1 MKGNTEMNFIITI
14 GREFGSGGRELGKR
28 LSDELH
34 IPYYDKEIL
43 EEVKKR
49 SPYGMTYI
57 EEVSEKRPYS
67 VPTIHYGNSFLY
79 YKDVALEQNID
90 VHSIQND
97 ILKEVA
103 TKSSCVIIGR
113 GADYTLRDLKP
124 FSIFVYA
131 DMESKVRR
139 CREREQDG
147 EHLTDRQLIK
157 NIKAADKVRRNF
169 YEFYTGKKWGD
180 KASYDLMINTTDV
193 DIKKMAKRLAVMIKD
208 LYMDEQ

>member
-1 MKGNTEMNFIITI
+1 MNYIITI

-28 LSDELH
+28 LADELH

-67 VPTIHYGNSFLY
+67 IPTLHFGNSFLY

-90 VHSIQND
+90 VHSLQND
-97 ILKEVA
+97 ILKEIA
-103 TKSSCVIIGR
+103 TKSSCIIIGR
-113 GADYTLRDLKP
+113 GADYTLREFKP
-124 FSIFVYA
+124 FNIFVYA
-131 DMESKVRR
+131 DMDSKMNR
-139 CREREQDG
+139 CKSRLKDG
-147 EHLTDRQLIK
+147 ENITDKELIK
-157 NIKAADKVRRNF
+157 NIKMTDKKRKSF

-180 KASYDLMINTTDV
+180 KSSYDLMINTSNAN
-193 DIKKMAKRLAVMIKD
+193 IKQMAKNIAD
-208 LYMDEQ
+208 LIRDIYKEN

>member
-1 MKGNTEMNFIITI
+1 MNYIITI

-28 LSDELH
+28 LADELH

-67 VPTIHYGNSFLY
+67 IPTLHFGNSFLY

-90 VHSIQND
+90 VHSLQND
-97 ILKEVA
+97 ILKEIA
-103 TKSSCVIIGR
+103 TKSSCIIIGR
-113 GADYTLRDLKP
+113 GADYTLREFKP
-124 FSIFVYA
+124 FNIFVYA
-131 DMESKVRR
+131 DMDSKVNR
-139 CREREQDG
+139 CKSRLKDG
-147 EHLTDRQLIK
+147 ETITDKELIK
-157 NIKAADKVRRNF
+157 NIKMTDKKRKSF

-180 KASYDLMINTTDV
+180 KSSYDLMINTSNAN
-193 DIKKMAKRLAVMIKD
+193 IKQMAKNIADLIRDIYKD
-208 LYMDEQ
+208 N

>member
-1 MKGNTEMNFIITI
+1 MNYIITI

-28 LSDELH
+28 LADELH

-67 VPTIHYGNSFLY
+67 IPTLHFGNSFLY

-90 VHSIQND
+90 VHSLQND
-97 ILKEVA
+97 ILKEIA
-103 TKSSCVIIGR
+103 TKSSCIIIGR
-113 GADYTLRDLKP
+113 GADYTLREFKP
-124 FSIFVYA
+124 FNIFVYA
-131 DMESKVRR
+131 DMDSKVNR
-139 CREREQDG
+139 CKSRLKEG
-147 EHLTDRQLIK
+147 ETITDKELIK
-157 NIKAADKVRRNF
+157 NIKMTDKKRKSF

-180 KASYDLMINTTDV
+180 KSSYDLMINTSNAN
-193 DIKKMAKRLAVMIKD
+193 IKQMAKNIADLIRDIYKD
-208 LYMDEQ
+208 N

>member
-1 MKGNTEMNFIITI
+1 MNYIITI

-28 LSDELH
+28 LADELH

-67 VPTIHYGNSFLY
+67 IPTLHFGNSFLY

-90 VHSIQND
+90 VHSLQND
-97 ILKEVA
+97 ILKEIA
-103 TKSSCVIIGR
+103 AKSSCIIIGR
-113 GADYTLRDLKP
+113 GADYTLREFKP
-124 FSIFVYA
+124 FNIFVYA
-131 DMESKVRR
+131 DMDSKVNR
-139 CREREQDG
+139 CKSRLKDG
-147 EHLTDRQLIK
+147 ETITDKELIK
-157 NIKAADKVRRNF
+157 NIKMTDKKRKSF

-180 KASYDLMINTTDV
+180 KSSYDLMINTSNAN
-193 DIKKMAKRLAVMIKD
+193 IKQMAKNIADLIRDIYKD
-208 LYMDEQ
+208 N

>member
-1 MKGNTEMNFIITI
+1 MNYIITI

-28 LSDELH
+28 LADELH

-67 VPTIHYGNSFLY
+67 IPTLHFGNSFLY

-90 VHSIQND
+90 VHSLQND
-97 ILKEVA
+97 ILKEIA
-103 TKSSCVIIGR
+103 TKSSCIIIGR
-113 GADYTLRDLKP
+113 GADYTLREFKP
-124 FSIFVYA
+124 FNIFVYA
-131 DMESKVRR
+131 DMDSKVNR
-139 CREREQDG
+139 CKSRLKDG
-147 EHLTDRQLIK
+147 ETITDKELIK
-157 NIKAADKVRRNF
+157 NIKMTDKKRKSF

-180 KASYDLMINTTDV
+180 KSSYDLMINTSNAN
-193 DIKKMAKRLAVMIKD
+193 IKKMAKNIADLIRDIYKD
-208 LYMDEQ
+208 N

>member
-1 MKGNTEMNFIITI
+1 MNYIITI

-28 LSDELH
+28 LADELH

-67 VPTIHYGNSFLY
+67 IPTLHFGNSFLY

-90 VHSIQND
+90 VHSLQND
-97 ILKEVA
+97 ILKEIA
-103 TKSSCVIIGR
+103 AKSSCIIIGR
-113 GADYTLRDLKP
+113 GADYTLREFKP
-124 FSIFVYA
+124 FNIFVYA
-131 DMESKVRR
+131 DMDSKVNR
-139 CREREQDG
+139 CKSRLKEG
-147 EHLTDRQLIK
+147 ETITDKELIK
-157 NIKAADKVRRNF
+157 NIKMTDKKRKSF

-180 KASYDLMINTTDV
+180 KSSYDLMINTSNAN
-193 DIKKMAKRLAVMIKD
+193 IKQMAKNIADLIRDIYKD
-208 LYMDEQ
+208 N

>member
-1 MKGNTEMNFIITI
+1 MNYIITI

-28 LSDELH
+28 LADELH

-67 VPTIHYGNSFLY
+67 IPTLHFGNSFLY

-90 VHSIQND
+90 VHSLQND
-97 ILKEVA
+97 ILKEIA
-103 TKSSCVIIGR
+103 TKSSCIIIGR
-113 GADYTLRDLKP
+113 GADYTLREFKP
-124 FSIFVYA
+124 FNIFVYA
-131 DMESKVRR
+131 DMDSKVNR
-139 CREREQDG
+139 CKSRLKEG
-147 EHLTDRQLIK
+147 ENITDKELIK
-157 NIKAADKVRRNF
+157 NIKMTDKKRKSF

-180 KASYDLMINTTDV
+180 KSSYDLMINTSNAN
-193 DIKKMAKRLAVMIKD
+193 IKQMAKNIADLIRDIYKD
-208 LYMDEQ
+208 N